1 MCDFFCYAKCVSR
14 VTCHKSLIGG
24 IVVVMPPFRTPLSAW
39 SKADFYVGGKPPCK
53 LCEVL
58 AKRANA
64 LPGAKRPFRSAMGRG
79 HRPLRPPGEAR
90 WRFTPPRL
98 DTFDLGGALALGVR
112 SSSTA
117 QRASG
122 IAPLRRRRDK
132 HSAECC
138 ALASARGYP
147 HPSPRGG
154 AVPDKPIA
162 SAKRKDLRLERK
174 SYADTSTATTP
185 PLQTVG
191 PWANKRCLFYTLSV
205 YRTIIV
211 P

>member
-79 HRPLRPPGEAR
+79 HRP
-90 WRFTPPRL
+90 
-98 DTFDLGGALALGVR
+98 
-112 SSSTA
+112 
-117 QRASG
+117 
-122 IAPLRRRRDK
+122 
-132 HSAECC
+132 
-138 ALASARGYP
+138 